1 MQIKLFQ
8 RIKTSLVLVLMFT
21 FCFALCS
28 CGMKAEQKSVTS
40 QFDVIDALIAQNQ
53 FDDAISELKK
63 IQKQIYDSWSYI
75 GVYKRYMA
83 MGEKKSAEKIIKKA
97 LKTNSHNVELIALY
111 SFFLLRENRLDEAEV
126 LAKELKGTKY
136 GSIYSEA
143 ILKKSYSNEEKLNL
157 DNSNIDDFY
166 QIFMDAYR
174 GSNNPLWLRN
184 CAVMDMIRGDFS
196 SASAL
201 LPEYFLNLDDI
212 FFWSTVLYD
221 SSEYSKMLEVSEN
234 ANKFFDNSV
243 LNEKINKLIAL
254 ESDSYIALHELD
266 LAEQKRREILSNIND
281 ESIINYKN
289 DKILPIIMQN
299 SAVWS
304 MNQGNENDCG
314 KLLFKIVNNWPD
326 FVPSLVLYSNYAYT
340 SNLKR
345 TEDYETKML
354 RQAGI
359 SSLEMIEYDNRF
371 VVPLSDAFERINNAL
386 ITNKN
391 PYLYICK
398 LDLKYKMNE
407 KLSVKDK
414 TADLWN
420 LLENN
425 NENNEYKSIL
435 VQYAVNFLLKTNQ
448 NDDAWSVF
456 YKYVTSFY
464 NFNSE
469 EDFWIQFEKNLSSID
484 YNIIELA
491 SYFAAEQKLR
501 DEMFRISEYCVY
513 ESSGI
518 LKENEIS
525 SKVSSSVCMNLSD
538 AYFST
543 GKVAKSLDLYGR
555 TAGKEANSKVRS
567 EIYYRIGEI
576 YLSLGESADALRAL
590 DYSYSIN
597 KDNVKAQF
605 LRDKISS
612 DRK

>member
-1 MQIKLFQ
+1 
-8 RIKTSLVLVLMFT
+8 
-21 FCFALCS
+21 
-28 CGMKAEQKSVTS
+28 
-40 QFDVIDALIAQNQ
+40 
-53 FDDAISELKK
+53 
-63 IQKQIYDSWSYI
+63 
-75 GVYKRYMA
+75 
-83 MGEKKSAEKIIKKA
+83 
-97 LKTNSHNVELIALY
+97 
-111 SFFLLRENRLDEAEV
+111 
-126 LAKELKGTKY
+126 
-136 GSIYSEA
+136 
-143 ILKKSYSNEEKLNL
+143 
-157 DNSNIDDFY
+157 
-166 QIFMDAYR
+166 
-174 GSNNPLWLRN
+174 
-184 CAVMDMIRGDFS
+184 
-196 SASAL
+196 
-201 LPEYFLNLDDI
+201 
-212 FFWSTVLYD
+212 
-221 SSEYSKMLEVSEN
+221 
-234 ANKFFDNSV
+234 
-243 LNEKINKLIAL
+243 
-254 ESDSYIALHELD
+254 
-266 LAEQKRREILSNIND
+266 
-281 ESIINYKN
+281 
-289 DKILPIIMQN
+289 
-299 SAVWS
+299 

-371 VVPLSDAFERINNAL
+371 VIPLSDAFERINNAL

-425 NENNEYKSIL
+425 NENNEYKSVL

-484 YNIIELA
+484 YNIVELA